1 MGKHPPVLQETAR
14 SPGPPGGLDLSPHP
28 LGPISREAQ
37 VPTFPWGRNGHR
49 PDPLMDLPSLDPP
62 LLQVVGQGRS
72 LLPKPSWTQGGHVP
86 FSCPPRTSQ
95 VGGRIGAAF
104 PSLHHSHNDVGSE
117 PSLRPTPQLTATLD
131 PQPSERGQGSNLPPR
146 GY

>member
-62 LLQVVGQGRS
+62 LFQVVGQGRS
-72 LLPKPSWTQGGHVP
+72 LLPKPSWTQGGRVP
-86 FSCPPRTSQ
+86 FSCPPRTSPASTPPP
-95 VGGRIGAAF
+95 AAWSPPLRVRVKASI
-104 PSLHHSHNDVGSE
+104 PSCSD
-117 PSLRPTPQLTATLD
+117 LRPGAPA
-131 PQPSERGQGSNLPPR
+131 S
-146 GY
+146 